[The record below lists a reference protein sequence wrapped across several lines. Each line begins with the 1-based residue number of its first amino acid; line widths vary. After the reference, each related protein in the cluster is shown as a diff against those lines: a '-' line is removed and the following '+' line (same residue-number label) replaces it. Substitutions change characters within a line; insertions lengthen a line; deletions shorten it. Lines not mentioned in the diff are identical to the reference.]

1 MNSNDNS
8 KLQLVKD
15 ESKRLQEEIRE
26 LLNKNSHLQNDID
39 DLCKQK
45 EDALTRYMYNDFLY
59 LDFRYKLHCRFFL
72 FNVLHLFTQYMVYEI
87 II

>member
-8 KLQLVKD
+8 KLQLAKD

-45 EDALTRYMYNDFLY
+45 EDALTRYMYNDFFN
-59 LDFRYKLHCRFFL
+59 LDFRYKLHCRFFS

>member
-26 LLNKNSHLQNDID
+26 LLNKNSNLQNDID

-45 EDALTRYMYNDFLY
+45 EDALTRYMYNY
-59 LDFRYKLHCRFFL
+59 FF
-72 FNVLHLFTQYMVYEI
+72 T
-87 II
+87 